1 MVSIEKL
8 KYVHAHLSDF
18 NIDDRSGDTTSTF
31 VLSIFMNELRPFLQY
46 VRSMWLDTVKLVY
59 IDMNYERHATCFW

>member
-8 KYVHAHLSDF
+8 KYVHAHLLDF

-31 VLSIFMNELRPFLQY
+31 VLSIFMNELRPIF
-46 VRSMWLDTVKLVY
+46 TV
-59 IDMNYERHATCFW
+59 C